1 MNWIQQVVTKLVTKY
16 KTTDP
21 FELSSSMNIHLVP
34 WDLHE
39 EINGFY
45 KYDRR
50 NKYIFYNNNL
60 SEELQRFV
68 CAHELGH
75 AVLHPRSNTP
85 FLKTNTLFSVE
96 KIEVEA
102 NTFAVELLLPNDF
115 INDFKDTSL
124 SIYEI
129 TKMFGI
135 PKEVAHLS
143 ANFFNI
149 NTKHTFLD

>member
-1 MNWIQQVVTKLVTKY
+1 
-16 KTTDP
+16 
-21 FELSSSMNIHLVP
+21 MNIHLIP
-34 WDLHE
+34 WDLNE

-60 SEELQRFV
+60 NEELQRFV

-75 AVLHPRSNTP
+75 AILHPRSNTP
-85 FLKTNTLFSVE
+85 FLRKNTLFSVE

-102 NTFAVELLLPNDF
+102 NTFAVELLLPDDF
-115 INDFKDTSL
+115 LYDFKNTNV

-129 TKMFGI
+129 TKMYGI
-135 PKEVAHLS
+135 PNEVAHLKS
-143 ANFFNI
+143 ANFFN
-149 NTKHTFLD
+149 NKTKHIFLN